1 MTGSEFKALRSRS
14 GLGAAKFGAALGFGG
29 LGYGGRSHTMART
42 VRRLEGKLDEAIPER
57 IAFLAECFERKLDRM
72 ERKWKAEEAV

>member
-1 MTGSEFKALRSRS
+1 
-14 GLGAAKFGAALGFGG
+14 
-29 LGYGGRSHTMART
+29 MART